1 MERFLLIK
9 DWFESTV
16 SSYLTDNSELNE
28 KMMLKR
34 DHSFNVVENIE
45 KIAQSIDVSED
56 ELEISKCI
64 ALLHDVGRF
73 EQLKK
78 YNTFSDKKSEDHAAL
93 SVKLIDEAGI
103 LDGFSEDEREDI
115 RISIAKHNKFSA
127 DGFKSERTEMYA
139 KLIRD
144 ADKLDIF
151 RLVTEYYSKIN
162 QGKNKTIE
170 LELPD
175 KPSISRKIYEAVMKE
190 RNANYNDLESLADF
204 KILQMA
210 WVYDINY
217 KQSFKIINEKSYI
230 KNVYDTMSKN
240 DEVIDIYRKVK
251 IYLENNL

>member
-9 DWFESTV
+9 NLFESTV
-16 SSYLTDNSELNE
+16 SSYLTEDSKFNE
-28 KMMLKR
+28 KIILKK

-45 KIAQSIDVSED
+45 KIAQSLDASED
-56 ELEISKCI
+56 ELVVSKCI

-78 YNTFSDKKSEDHAAL
+78 YDTFSDKKSEDHAAL
-93 SVKLIDEAGI
+93 GVKIIDEAEI
-103 LDGFSEDEREDI
+103 LDCFEEDEREDI
-115 RISIAKHNKFSA
+115 RIAISNHNKFTISS
-127 DGFKSERTEMYA
+127 FNNERTEMYA

-144 ADKLDIF
+144 ADKLDIY
-151 RLVTEYYSKIN
+151 RLVTEYYSKNNHI
-162 QGKNKTIE
+162 KNSTIE
-170 LELPD
+170 LELPE
-175 KPSISRKIYEAVMKE
+175 KSSISRKVYEAVMKE

-217 KQSFKIINEKSYI
+217 KRSFKIINEKSYI
-230 KNVYDTMSKN
+230 KNVYDSMSKN
-240 DEVIDIYRKVK
+240 DEVIDVYRKVK